1 MKRVQLI
8 EWGIIVVGLIF
19 GYKFFESIFVL
30 ISQLILGFDSD
41 MLTGKF
47 FVRMLL
53 VAAIYAISFVAII
66 RNSHQVA
73 SFVNGGA
80 VNNSLPIKIG
90 RRSALQIVLIAICVV
105 QILSG
110 LVDILIYLYDSFKGK
125 DYRIDSQFDTSI
137 SKQAFQTEAIKV
149 IVALVVVAFSKELA
163 NLFFRKNEPDE
174 LVLESKPMDEE
185 DGYAGSITGKDK
197 TLF

>member
-30 ISQLILGFDSD
+30 ISQLILGYDSD

-66 RNSHQVA
+66 RNSHQIA

-110 LVDILIYLYDSFKGK
+110 LADILIYLYDSFKQR
-125 DYRIDSQFDTSI
+125 DYRSLGGGWDNGPIG
-137 SKQAFQTEAIKV
+137 KQAFQAEAVKV
-149 IVALVVVAFSKELA
+149 VVALVVVAFSKDLS

-174 LVLESKPMDEE
+174 LVLESKPIDDEIKNS
-185 DGYAGSITGKDK
+185 GNVQ
-197 TLF
+197 